1 MQCARL
7 RQAGAFGIQKAV
19 GEINEKPQKMVS
31 VDSIYHSQP

>member
-1 MQCARL
+1 MRL
-7 RQAGAFGIQKAV
+7 PAAGREFGIQKAV